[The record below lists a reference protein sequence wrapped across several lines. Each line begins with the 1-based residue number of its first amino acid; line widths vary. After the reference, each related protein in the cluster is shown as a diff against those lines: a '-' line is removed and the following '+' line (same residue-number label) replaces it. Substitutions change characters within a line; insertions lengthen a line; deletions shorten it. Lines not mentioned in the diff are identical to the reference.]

1 MAALSNTTSALITG
15 QLPEFIVENY
25 PNFVQFLTAYYKW
38 MESQPLQTANANNGG
53 VIYNTKNLLNY
64 RDLDNNPGAFYN
76 YYTQEDDDFLNYFT
90 NDFLPYFPNSIS
102 LDKGK
107 LIKAAKNFY
116 NRKGSYESIQFLFRV
131 LYDEEINIYYPK
143 NNILKLSDGKW
154 NIPQAVKVIISGTDS
169 ASVNIGPTF
178 DVSLLNKKEARGTK
192 SNTICAIESAALTVD
207 AGINQVVVEIYI
219 SGLTKAFVAGE
230 NLVVTG
236 SYANTTPWTFSE
248 QIIGELSNLK
258 INPKNRGLN
267 YNGSA
272 FSSVTGKYTYD
283 GDPVV
288 FIGGLARSAVSQKAV
303 AYVNNV
309 TSGQITA
316 VYPFSGQGG
325 FGYTL
330 YPNTYI
336 DIISST
342 GTGAN
347 VIVTGLSQQSNIAV
361 NIDSVYYKVS
371 GENGSAIVGALN
383 GSIYGSNVANLVGQ
397 TSTSVNISGNG
408 VSTFE
413 GFYNGSFINFDGGTG
428 SGQIKQVLTYDSV
441 TNIVTLNS
449 ALSISP
455 DTTSTFNV
463 MPYGT
468 SPTGYATYG
477 FANQFFHGVVS
488 TTGTTSSSINLGST
502 SSTTQNYY
510 NNTLLIITSGTAS
523 GQARE
528 IISYSATNY
537 IATMNSA
544 FSVTPD
550 ATSNWFITAF
560 ANTRLGSAFS
570 YSNISIGG
578 ISTLSVINGGS
589 GFKSKPAY
597 DALPYYDTDY
607 SSDEFGTPTYVTVTQ
622 PLSNFGLVAN
632 VTIVSGGTNYQ
643 VNDKINLITGVGYGA
658 DIKVAS
664 ISPSGAITG
673 ININAGGEG
682 YPHPL
687 ANIPL
692 TVTSTSGAGA
702 ILVAYGYGEG
712 ANLDSSVSHIGEIQ
726 DFRIVSRGFDY
737 VTTPN
742 VSLRIVDVNITN
754 ALSNSQ
760 ILTISDDQTV
770 YQGVS
775 PTNSTFLAY
784 IDKYNSEFHNPP
796 YYIRLYNYSGA
807 IDTQLP
813 LTIVSSAGSLNVSPN
828 LLSPQTLTVYGNGL
842 AKANVSFLNGLIQY
856 NGFYLNTDGQLS
868 SDQYLQANTKYHNY
882 SYVIQSEHSLNEYQ
896 SALMQIAHPAGMQML
911 NDMMIVDS
919 IPSEVTP
926 TENLSRIYS
935 WTGSVTANAADPNGN
950 LTGSGTTFTTS
961 ASVGDIIVI
970 DSTDSIRQQTKVIKQ
985 IISDTLLVMESNTR
999 IMGNGMILMEPS
1011 SNVINVTANIYGSV
1025 SINDNVSFEFDS
1037 NIYNGANVVY
1047 LDSSPSMSNIQIST
1061 PSASIAGD
1069 DYVIDG
1075 FSMVQGSN
1083 AIITSNSSASLH
1095 LTHGMH
1101 VYGTYIPN
1109 GTYIKSINYTTSGTK
1124 LYLSQTLENTASN
1137 VSLNFNNSGIYYI
1150 LPVLKAVSYQIIN
1163 TNY

>member
-64 RDLDNNPGAFYN
+64 RDLDNNSGAFYN

-90 NDFLPYFPNSIS
+90 NDFLPYFPNSIA
-102 LDKGK
+102 LDKTK

-116 NRKGSYESIQFLFRV
+116 NRKGSYESVQFLFRV

-143 NNILKLSDGKW
+143 NNILKASDGKW
-154 NIPQAVKVIISGTDS
+154 NIPQAVKVIIGGTDS

-178 DVSLLNKKEARGTK
+178 DVSLLNRAQARGTK

-219 SGLTKAFVAGE
+219 SNLTKAFVAGE

-236 SYANTTPWTFSE
+236 SYANTMPWTFSE

-267 YNGSA
+267 YNGA
-272 FSSVTGKYTYD
+272 TFSTVTGKYTYS

-288 FIGGLARSAVSQKAV
+288 FIGGLARSAVSEKAI
-303 AYVNNV
+303 AFVNNA

-316 VYPFSGQGG
+316 VSPYNGQGG

-330 YPNTYI
+330 YPNTHI
-336 DIISST
+336 DVISST

-347 VIVTGLSQQSNIAV
+347 VIVTGLSQQSNIAI
-361 NIDSVYYKVS
+361 NIDSVYYKR
-371 GENGSAIVGALN
+371 NA
-383 GSIYGSNVANLVGQ
+383 SIGGYGSNIANVVGQ
-397 TSTSVNISGNG
+397 TSSSVNIYGTG
-408 VSTFE
+408 VSTVE
-413 GFYNGSFINFDGGTG
+413 GLYNGSFVNFDGGTG
-428 SGQIKQVLTYDSV
+428 SGQIKEIITYDSV

-449 ALSISP
+449 ALSILP
-455 DTTSTFNV
+455 DTTTTFNIT
-463 MPYGT
+463 MYGT
-468 SPTGYATYG
+468 SPVGYATYG
-477 FANQFFHGVVS
+477 FANQFFHGTVS
-488 TTGTTSSSINLGST
+488 TTGTTSSLINLGST

-510 NNTLLIITSGTAS
+510 GNTLLIITSGTAS
-523 GQARE
+523 GQARQ
-528 IISYSATNY
+528 ILRYSATNY

-550 ATSNWFITAF
+550 DTSNWFVTAF
-560 ANTRLGSAFS
+560 ANTPLGSAFS
-570 YSNISIGG
+570 YSNISIGS

-589 GFKSKPAY
+589 GFKSKPTY

-607 SSDEFGTPTYVTVTQ
+607 SSDEFGTETYVTVTQ

-632 VTIVSGGTNYQ
+632 VTIISGGTNYQ

-658 DIKVAS
+658 DIEVAS
-664 ISPSGAITG
+664 ISPSGGITG

-687 ANIPL
+687 ANVPL

-737 VTTPN
+737 ITTPN
-742 VSLRIVDVNITN
+742 VSLRIVDVSITN
-754 ALSNSQ
+754 VLSDSQ

-784 IDKYNSEFHNPP
+784 IDKYNSELRNPP
-796 YYIRLYNYSGA
+796 YFVRLYNYSGA

-813 LTIVSSAGSLNVSPN
+813 LTIVSSAGNLNVSPN

-842 AKANVSFLNGLIQY
+842 ARANVSFLNGLIQY

-882 SYVIQSEHSLNEYQ
+882 AYVIQSEHSLNEYQ
-896 SALMQIAHPAGMQML
+896 NALMQIAHPAGMQML
-911 NDMMIVDS
+911 NDMMIVDT

-950 LTGSGTTFTTS
+950 LTGSGTNFVTS
-961 ASVGDIIVI
+961 ANVGDLIII

-1037 NIYNGANVVY
+1037 NIYTGANVVY
-1047 LDSSPSMSNIQIST
+1047 LDSSPSMSNIKIST
-1061 PSASIAGD
+1061 ASASIAGD

-1075 FSMVQGSN
+1075 FSMIQGSN
-1083 AIITSNSSASLH
+1083 TIITSNSSASIYLAY
-1095 LTHGMH
+1095 GMH
-1101 VYGTYIPN
+1101 IYGQYIPN
-1109 GTYIKSINYTTSGTK
+1109 GTYIESISYTTSGTK

-1137 VSLNFNNSGIYYI
+1137 VSLSFNNSGIYYI
-1150 LPVLKAVSYQIIN
+1150 LPVLTAVSYQIIN